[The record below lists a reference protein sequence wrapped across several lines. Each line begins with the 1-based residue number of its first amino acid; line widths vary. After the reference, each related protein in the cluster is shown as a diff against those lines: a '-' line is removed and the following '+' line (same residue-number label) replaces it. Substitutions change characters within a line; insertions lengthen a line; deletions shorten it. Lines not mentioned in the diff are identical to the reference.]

1 MKTRKLLS
9 TMLALILVL
18 CTITGGGF
26 VQIAYADSDG
36 PDGDMPD
43 GSETQPAATAGVT
56 QAQGISP
63 RSGGFVYIDLG
74 NVDTTGASGY
84 TANPT
89 TNVITVKD
97 TASIS
102 ISGDGTNGGDGWT
115 IRIEDVPGVDVHITI
130 AAGTTILG
138 TVFNAYPA
146 LEVPGGASIQGGGPD
161 ITITG
166 SGSGSGIFA
175 NGDLRINGVIGSITG
190 GYNGISSYG
199 DVTIFANIT
208 SITGGNAGIFAI
220 GNVTTSGTL
229 GDISGGNNGIF
240 AIYGDI
246 SILGNAGD
254 ITGGMHGI
262 CAANGGDVGIFGRI
276 GNITAIS
283 Q

>member
-1 MKTRKLLS
+1 MKTRKLFS

-18 CTITGGGF
+18 CTIAGGGF
-26 VQIAYADSDG
+26 VQIAYADGDG

-43 GSETQPAATAGVT
+43 SSETQPAATAGVT
-56 QAQGISP
+56 QAQGISS
-63 RSGGFVYIDLG
+63 RSSGFVFIDLE
-74 NVDTTGASGY
+74 NVDTTGDSGY
-84 TANPT
+84 DVDTFQ
-89 TNVITVKD
+89 NVITVED
-97 TASIS
+97 TTSIS

-115 IRIEDVPGVDVHITI
+115 ILIEDVPGVDVHITI
-130 AAGTTILG
+130 APGTTILG

-146 LEVPGGASIQGGGPD
+146 LEVPGGARIQGMFSD
-161 ITITG
+161 ITIIG
-166 SGSGSGIFA
+166 RGDGITA
-175 NGDLRINGVIGSITG
+175 IGDLWIGGTIGSITG
-190 GYNGISSYG
+190 GNNGIFANG
-199 DVTIFANIT
+199 HVTISANIT
-208 SITGGNAGIFAI
+208 SITGGKDGILAT

-240 AIYGDI
+240 AIDGDI